1 MERLHIPGMTGKVAN
16 FRLSLKNVSESGN
29 LGLEENEQKNA
40 NFKSI

>member
-1 MERLHIPGMTGKVAN
+1 MERLLIQRITGKVVN

-29 LGLEENEQKNA
+29 LGLEESEQKNA